1 MVRRPFCRVPFW
13 PQLLPPES
21 TELSMARD
29 VLPLWTATHV
39 AHPATRST
47 SRCLRLL
54 QRAAVSAFLAGCIAV
69 VGHGSAYGQVTAQSL
84 VGKAVSGDAEFQDIT
99 SGINRFRDR
108 DIEGCRAMLERA
120 FSNNPKLPPP
130 GVLMSMLWLSVNQ
143 LQAARGELEQT
154 VIDHPADPE
163 PYLMLGDLAFQ
174 DRRVTDAE
182 TLFSRGVSLT
192 STFDSNPKRKRD
204 FDIRGHAGLA
214 AVAEA
219 RKQWPQ
225 AEEHLKG
232 WLDLDPDSASAH
244 QRMGV
249 VLFQLG
255 NSSEALAQF
264 REARN
269 LDPKA
274 MQPELAMARLYDE
287 KKDSEKARR
296 LIELAIQ
303 ASPGD
308 ATVLLASAQWYLGQ
322 NDLESAKQQTDAALK
337 LDEKSLDAKIVRGAI
352 ARVERDYATAES
364 FFSSAH
370 TQSPLNF
377 PASNSLALVLIE
389 SDNDESRQRAL
400 EMAEGN
406 VALHR
411 ENSPQQVN
419 ALTTLAWV
427 FYKLG
432 RREDAEQILTQI
444 SQSNQLTSDGA
455 YYVSRL
461 LADRGESQRARDILK
476 QVLATEPVFA
486 TRADA
491 EDLLKSLEAGEE
503 K

>member
-1 MVRRPFCRVPFW
+1 M
-13 PQLLPPES
+13 
-21 TELSMARD
+21 
-29 VLPLWTATHV
+29 
-39 AHPATRST
+39 T
-47 SRCLRLL
+47 SRVFNS
-54 QRAAVSAFLAGCIAV
+54 VSAAAFLTVVGRGGGRRGTCLPKIVCAVALAGLFGG
-69 VGHGSAYGQVTAQSL
+69 VGGRSAEAQVTAQSL

-108 DIEGCRAMLERA
+108 DIDGCRAMFQRA

-154 VIDHPADPE
+154 VIEHPEDPE

-174 DRRVTDAE
+174 ERRVTDAE
-182 TLFSRGVSLT
+182 TLFSRGVALT
-192 STFDSNPKRKRD
+192 DAYESNAKRKRD
-204 FDIRGHAGLA
+204 FQIRGFAGLA

-219 RKQWPQ
+219 RKQWPL
-225 AEEHLKG
+225 AEEQLKG
-232 WLDLDPDSASAH
+232 WLELDPDSASGH
-244 QRMGV
+244 QRMGIV
-249 VLFQLG
+249 QFQLG
-255 NSSEALAQF
+255 KPSEALAEF

-269 LDPKA
+269 LDDNA
-274 MQPELAMARLYDE
+274 VQPELAMARLYDE
-287 KKDSEKARR
+287 KNDSEKARR
-296 LIELAIQ
+296 LIELAIES
-303 ASPGD
+303 SPQD
-308 ATVLLASAQWYLGQ
+308 PAVLLASAQWYLGQ
-322 NDLESAKQQTDAALK
+322 NDLQSAAKQTEAALA
-337 LDEKSLDAKIVRGAI
+337 LDEKSLEAKIVRGAI
-352 ARVERDYATAES
+352 ARVERDYATAEK
-364 FFSSAH
+364 FFSAAH

-455 YYVSRL
+455 YYVARL
-461 LADRGESQRARDILK
+461 LADRGESQRAQTILE
-476 QVLATEPVFA
+476 QVLGREPVFA

-491 EDLLKSLEAGEE
+491 EDLLKQLSSDGE